1 MSVIAMRRHKDT
13 AGISVTNIEELD
25 NAIRLIGQCDW
36 EIDTENIHMNQQIA
50 NIKKQSTDRM
60 EQIKTTRAAL
70 IAVCQTYVTAQR
82 EAVLQGRKTAQLTFG
97 KLGFRRLPAKIS
109 IPPKNTDAMEELCD
123 LLEALKAH
131 EPSAARYGHV
141 SIHTRRHLDMEDLKQ
156 LSDEALAGLEL
167 ERKPAEDV
175 FFVQPDLHK
184 IAELATSGG
193 E

>member
-1 MSVIAMRRHKDT
+1 MTVIAMRRHKDQT
-13 AGISVTNIEELD
+13 GISVTNIEELD

-60 EQIKTTRAAL
+60 EQIKNTRAAL

-82 EAVLQGRKTAQLTFG
+82 EAVLQGKKTAQLTFG

-109 IPPKNTDAMEELCD
+109 IPPKNTDGMENLCD
-123 LLEALKAH
+123 LLEALKAQGNRA
-131 EPSAARYGHV
+131 EFSHV
-141 SIHTRRHLDMEDLKQ
+141 SIHHRRHVDMEDLKQ
-156 LSDEALAGLEL
+156 LSATALEELEL
-167 ERKPAEDV
+167 ERKPAEDQ
-175 FFVQPDLHK
+175 FFVQPDIHK
-184 IAELATSGG
+184 IAELASTGG